1 MSNAEL
7 IQSEGVDD
15 GWISL
20 MKEAKTL
27 GLSLEEVRIFLYSK
41 RDVVYDSSLRTT
53 DTIDLNQER

>member
-7 IQSEGVDD
+7 IQSEGVDV